1 MTVRELIDK
10 LEWSIEKGYIK
21 DEDYVFYTLPNKDE
35 GNISNLR
42 PVSNIA
48 NPSIRL
54 FPEDEVIEEML
65 QKQSIDLCF
74 IKISRDR
81 KLNLKEKL

>member
-10 LEWSIEKGYIK
+10 LEWSIENGYIK
-21 DEDYVFYTLPNKDE
+21 NEDYLFYALPNEDE
-35 GNISNLR
+35 GNIKNLR
-42 PVSNIA
+42 PVSNIK

-54 FPEDEVIEEML
+54 FPEDEGIKETL

-74 IKISRDR
+74 IKS
-81 KLNLKEKL
+81 